1 MKNVRTLKSKKN
13 GNQTYIYLTFVIFIY
28 YLGTPHIIVT
38 FHENY
43 YKDLQVGEGAKKP
56 TVKPI
61 QKETSTAG
69 N

>member
-1 MKNVRTLKSKKN
+1 MFDNMVLCQS
-13 GNQTYIYLTFVIFIY
+13 
-28 YLGTPHIIVT
+28 PA
-38 FHENY
+38 Y
-43 YKDLQVGEGAKKP
+43 YKDLQVGKGAKKP

>member
-1 MKNVRTLKSKKN
+1 MFDNMVLCQS
-13 GNQTYIYLTFVIFIY
+13 
-28 YLGTPHIIVT
+28 PA
-38 FHENY
+38 Y
-43 YKDLQVGEGAKKP
+43 YKDLQVGEGAKKKP